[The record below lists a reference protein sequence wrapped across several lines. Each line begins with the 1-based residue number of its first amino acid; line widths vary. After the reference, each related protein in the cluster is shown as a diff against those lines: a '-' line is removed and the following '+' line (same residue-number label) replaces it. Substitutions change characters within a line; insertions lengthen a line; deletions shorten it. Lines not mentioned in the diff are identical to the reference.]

1 MTEKTGSNKNRDIDN
16 SGDITDKCP
25 DTADPS
31 GADIEGE
38 ALDIGREVI
47 ALEIEGLEEL
57 HRSIGPRF
65 GEAVE
70 LILGCGGK
78 VIVCGIGKSG
88 IVARKIA
95 ATLSSTGTPS
105 VFLHSVEAAHGDM
118 GMVSRDDIFLAV
130 SKSGGDD
137 EFSKLL
143 PYLLAIGVRMI
154 AITGN
159 PESRLAKESD
169 VALLIPAG
177 REACPMDVVPTTSTT
192 ISLAL
197 GDALAVAAF
206 RKRDFGKED
215 FARLHPSGV
224 LGRRLNLTVGEL
236 MHKGDDVPSVG
247 LETPLRDALIEIM
260 DKHVGCT
267 AVVDSDGKLEGII
280 TDGDLKRI
288 MVKNPA
294 ALGLPVSGLMT
305 KSPLTI
311 GAGVLAIEA
320 LDQMEMN
327 QKGPITHFFVV
338 DDEGKLEGLLHIH
351 DILRAGLK

>member
-1 MTEKTGSNKNRDIDN
+1 MAEMTDTKKDCDPAAPDSRD
-16 SGDITDKCP
+16 
-25 DTADPS
+25 
-31 GADIEGE
+31 
-38 ALDIGREVI
+38 ALELGREVI
-47 ALEIEGLEEL
+47 DLEIEGLQEL
-57 HRSIGPRF
+57 NRSMGPAF

-70 LILGCGGK
+70 MILGCAGK

-105 VFLHSVEAAHGDM
+105 VFLHSVEASHGDM
-118 GMVSRDDIFLAV
+118 GMVTRDDIFLAV

-143 PYLLAIGVRMI
+143 PYIQTIDVKTI

-159 PESRLAKESD
+159 ADSKLAKESD
-169 VALLIPAG
+169 IVLLIPSG

-197 GDALAVAAF
+197 GDALAVATF
-206 RKRDFGKED
+206 RKRNFGKED

-224 LGRRLNLTVGEL
+224 LGRRLTLTVAEL
-236 MHKGDDVPSVG
+236 MKKGDDVPVVG
-247 LETPLRDALIEIM
+247 LDTPLSDALAEIV
-260 DKHVGCT
+260 DKAVGCT
-267 AVVDSDGKLEGII
+267 AVVDGGEKLVGII

-288 MVKNPA
+288 LLKNPD

-311 GAGVLAIEA
+311 GAGVLAVEA
-320 LDQMEMN
+320 LERMETN
-327 QKGPITHFFVV
+327 EKGPVTHFFVV
-338 DDEGKLEGLLHIH
+338 DDEGKLDGLLHIH

>member
-1 MTEKTGSNKNRDIDN
+1 MTEKTGSKKNRDVKKSADG
-16 SGDITDKCP
+16 SS
-25 DTADPS
+25 DTADSP
-31 GADIEGE
+31 GADLKEE
-38 ALDIGREVI
+38 ALDLGREVI
-47 ALEIEGLEEL
+47 AVEIEGLEEL
-57 HRSIGPRF
+57 RRSTGPQF

-70 LILGCGGK
+70 LILRCDGK

-118 GMVSRDDIFLAV
+118 GMVAENDIFLAV

-143 PYLLAIGVRMI
+143 PYLQAIGVKMI

-169 VALLIPAG
+169 VVLLIPAG
-177 REACPMDVVPTTSTT
+177 KEACPMDIVPTTSTT
-192 ISLAL
+192 VSMVL

-224 LGRRLNLTVGEL
+224 LGRRLTLTVGEL
-236 MHKGDDVPSVG
+236 MHKDAEVPSVG
-247 LETPLRDALIEIM
+247 LETPLREALIEIV
-260 DKHVGCT
+260 DKRLGCT
-267 AVVDSDGKLEGII
+267 AVTDGEGRLEGII

-288 MVKNPA
+288 MIKNPD
-294 ALGLPVSGLMT
+294 ALGLPVSGMMT
-305 KSPLTI
+305 KSPLTT
-311 GAGVLAIEA
+311 GAGVLAVKA
-320 LDQMEMN
+320 LEQMEMN
-327 QKGPITHFFVV
+327 PKGPITQFFVV
-338 DDEGKLEGLLHIH
+338 DGDGKLEGLIHIH

>member
-1 MTEKTGSNKNRDIDN
+1 MAEKTGKKNCDKANEAGGVRDRE
-16 SGDITDKCP
+16 T
-25 DTADPS
+25 
-31 GADIEGE
+31 
-38 ALDIGREVI
+38 LDVGREVI
-47 ALEIEGLEEL
+47 ALEIEGLEQL
-57 HRSIGPRF
+57 HRSIGPQF

-70 LILGCGGK
+70 LILECGGK

-105 VFLHSVEAAHGDM
+105 VFLHSVEASHGDM
-118 GMVSRDDIFLAV
+118 GMVARDDIFLAV

-143 PYLLAIGVRMI
+143 PYLRAIGVKMI
-154 AITGN
+154 ALTGN
-159 PESRLAKESD
+159 PESMLARESD
-169 VALLIPAG
+169 VVLLIPAG
-177 REACPMDVVPTTSTT
+177 KEACPMDVVPTTSTT
-192 ISLAL
+192 MSLAL

-206 RKRDFGKED
+206 RKRNFGKDD

-236 MHKGDDVPSVG
+236 MKKGEEVPIVR
-247 LETPLRDALIEIM
+247 LETPLSDALMEIV

-267 AVVDSDGKLEGII
+267 AVVDNDGKLEGII

-288 MVKNPA
+288 LIKNPD
-294 ALGLPVSGLMT
+294 ALRLPVSGLMT

-311 GAGVLAIEA
+311 GAGVLAVEA
-320 LDQMEMN
+320 LDEMEMN
-327 QKGPITHFFVV
+327 PKGPVTHFFVV
-338 DDEGKLEGLLHIH
+338 DEEGKLEGLLHIH

>member
-1 MTEKTGSNKNRDIDN
+1 MAEKTGSKKG
-16 SGDITDKCP
+16 SGTLKD
-25 DTADPS
+25 
-31 GADIEGE
+31 GAQVRRGE
-38 ALDIGREVI
+38 ALDLGREVI

-57 HRSIGPRF
+57 HRSVGPSF

-70 LILGCGGK
+70 LILGCTGK

-95 ATLSSTGTPS
+95 ATLSSTGTPA
-105 VFLHSVEAAHGDM
+105 VFLHSVEASHGDM
-118 GMVSRDDIFLAV
+118 GMVAKDDIFLAV

-143 PYLLAIGVRMI
+143 PYLRAIGVRMI
-154 AITGN
+154 AVTGN
-159 PESRLAKESD
+159 PDSRLAKESD
-169 VALLIPAG
+169 VVLLIPTG

-192 ISLAL
+192 VSLAL

-206 RKRDFGKED
+206 RKRNFGKED

-224 LGRRLNLTVGEL
+224 LGRRLTLTVGEL
-236 MHKGDDVPSVG
+236 MKKDGDVPVVG
-247 LETPLRDALIEIM
+247 LETPLSDALIEIV
-260 DKHVGCT
+260 DKAVGCT
-267 AVVDSDGKLEGII
+267 AVVDGDDKLVGII

-288 MVKNPA
+288 LIRNPD

-305 KSPLTI
+305 ESPLTI
-311 GAGVLAIEA
+311 GAAVLAVEA
-320 LDQMEMN
+320 LERMETN
-327 QKGPITHFFVV
+327 PKGPVTHFFVV
-338 DDEGKLEGLLHIH
+338 DDEGKLDGLLHIH

>member
-1 MTEKTGSNKNRDIDN
+1 MADMTGSKKERVKTVP
-16 SGDITDKCP
+16 SGD
-25 DTADPS
+25 AH
-31 GADIEGE
+31 AEE
-38 ALDIGREVI
+38 AAGFGREVI
-47 ALEIEGLEEL
+47 ELEIEGLEEL
-57 HRSIGPRF
+57 LRSIGSEF
-65 GEAVE
+65 GQAVE
-70 LILGCGGK
+70 LILGCSGK

-95 ATLSSTGTPS
+95 ATLSSTGTPA

-137 EFSKLL
+137 EFPKLL
-143 PYLLAIGVRMI
+143 PYLRAIGVKMI

-159 PESRLAKESD
+159 PGSKLAKESD
-169 VALLIPAG
+169 IVLMIPAG

-192 ISLAL
+192 MSLAL

-206 RKRDFGKED
+206 RKRNFGRED

-224 LGRRLNLTVGEL
+224 LGRRLTLTVGEL
-236 MHKGDDVPSVG
+236 MKKGDEVPVVG
-247 LETPLRDALIEIM
+247 LDTPLSDALIEIV

-267 AVVDSDGKLEGII
+267 AVVDDNGKLVGII

-288 MVKNPA
+288 LIKNPD

-305 KSPLTI
+305 RSPLTI
-311 GAGVLAIEA
+311 GAGVLAVEA
-320 LDQMEMN
+320 LKKMEIN
-327 QKGPITHFFVV
+327 PRGPVTHFFVV
-338 DDEGKLEGLLHIH
+338 DEDGKLDGLLHIH

>member
-1 MTEKTGSNKNRDIDN
+1 MTEKTGSNKECETVKDPGGISRDE
-16 SGDITDKCP
+16 TL
-25 DTADPS
+25 
-31 GADIEGE
+31 E
-38 ALDIGREVI
+38 LGREVI
-47 ALEIEGLEEL
+47 AIEIEGLEEL
-57 HRSIGPRF
+57 HRSIGPQF
-65 GEAVE
+65 SEAVE

-105 VFLHSVEAAHGDM
+105 VFLHSVEASHGDM
-118 GMVSRDDIFLAV
+118 GMVAKDDIFLAV

-143 PYLLAIGVRMI
+143 PYLEAIGVKMI
-154 AITGN
+154 AITAN
-159 PESRLAKESD
+159 ADSRLAEESD
-169 VALLIPAG
+169 VVLLIPAG
-177 REACPMDVVPTTSTT
+177 KEACPMDVVPTTSTT
-192 ISLAL
+192 VSLAL

-206 RKRDFGKED
+206 RKRNFGKDD
-215 FARLHPSGV
+215 FARLHPSGM

-236 MHKGDDVPSVG
+236 MKKGKEVPIVR
-247 LETPLRDALIEIM
+247 LETPLSDALMEIV

-267 AVVDSDGKLEGII
+267 AVVDNDGKLEGII

-288 MVKNPA
+288 LIKNPD
-294 ALGLPVSGLMT
+294 ALRLPVSGLMT

-311 GAGVLAIEA
+311 SAGVLAVEA

-327 QKGPITHFFVV
+327 PKGPVTHFFVV

>member
-1 MTEKTGSNKNRDIDN
+1 MTEKTGSKNNHDVKKSDDG
-16 SGDITDKCP
+16 SP
-25 DTADPS
+25 DAAETS
-31 GADIEGE
+31 GADLKGE

-47 ALEIEGLEEL
+47 ALESAGLEEL
-57 HRSIGPRF
+57 RRTIGPQF
-65 GEAVE
+65 GDAVE
-70 LILGCGGK
+70 LILGCDGK

-88 IVARKIA
+88 LIARKIA

-118 GMVSRDDIFLAV
+118 GMVAENDIFLAV

-143 PYLLAIGVRMI
+143 PYLRAIGVKMI

-159 PESRLAKESD
+159 PESRLAKESN
-169 VALLIPAG
+169 VVLLIPAG
-177 REACPMDVVPTTSTT
+177 KEACPMDIVPTTSTT
-192 ISLAL
+192 VSMVL

-206 RKRDFGKED
+206 RKRNFGKED

-224 LGRRLNLTVGEL
+224 LGRRLTLTVGEL
-236 MHKGDDVPSVG
+236 MHRDDQVPCVG
-247 LETPLRDALIEIM
+247 LETSLRDALIEIM

-267 AVVDSDGKLEGII
+267 AVTDDNGKLEGII

-288 MVKNPA
+288 LVKNPD

-320 LDQMEMN
+320 LKKMEMN
-327 QKGPITHFFVV
+327 PKGPITHFFVV
-338 DDEGKLEGLLHIH
+338 DGDCKLEGLIHIH

>member
-1 MTEKTGSNKNRDIDN
+1 MTEKTGSKNNHDVNKPADGFADAAET
-16 SGDITDKCP
+16 SGTDLK
-25 DTADPS
+25 
-31 GADIEGE
+31 GE

-47 ALEIEGLEEL
+47 ALESEGLEEL
-57 HRSIGPRF
+57 RRAIGPQF
-65 GEAVE
+65 GDAVE
-70 LILGCGGK
+70 LILGCDGK

-88 IVARKIA
+88 LIARKIA

-118 GMVSRDDIFLAV
+118 GMVARNDIFLAV

-143 PYLLAIGVRMI
+143 PYLRAIGVKMI

-159 PESRLAKESD
+159 PESRLAKESN
-169 VALLIPAG
+169 VVLLIPAG
-177 REACPMDVVPTTSTT
+177 KEACPMDIVPTTSTT
-192 ISLAL
+192 VSMVL

-206 RKRDFGKED
+206 RKRNFGKED

-224 LGRRLNLTVGEL
+224 LGRRLTLTVGEL
-236 MHKGDDVPSVG
+236 MHRDDQVPSVD
-247 LETPLRDALIEIM
+247 LETPLRDALIEIVE
-260 DKHVGCT
+260 KHLGCT
-267 AVVDSDGKLEGII
+267 AVTDSDGRLKGII

-288 MVKNPA
+288 MIKNPD

-305 KSPLTI
+305 KSPLTTS
-311 GAGVLAIEA
+311 AGVLAVEA
-320 LDQMEMN
+320 LELMEMN
-327 QKGPITHFFVV
+327 PKGPITQFFVV
-338 DDEGKLEGLLHIH
+338 DGEGKLEGLIHIH

>member
-1 MTEKTGSNKNRDIDN
+1 MAEKTGSEKDCNPATDP
-16 SGDITDKCP
+16 GDVRSMET
-25 DTADPS
+25 
-31 GADIEGE
+31 
-38 ALDIGREVI
+38 LDLGREVI
-47 ALEIEGLEEL
+47 ALEIEGLEDL
-57 HRSIGPRF
+57 HRSIGPKF
-65 GEAVE
+65 SEAVE
-70 LILGCGGK
+70 MILDCGGK

-118 GMVSRDDIFLAV
+118 GMVARDDIFLAV

-143 PYLLAIGVRMI
+143 PYLEAIGVKMI
-154 AITGN
+154 AITAN
-159 PESRLAKESD
+159 AESRLAEESD
-169 VALLIPAG
+169 IVLIIPG
-177 REACPMDVVPTTSTT
+177 GKEACPMDVVPTTSTT
-192 ISLAL
+192 VSLAL

-206 RKRDFGKED
+206 RKRNFGKED

-236 MHKGDDVPSVG
+236 MLKGGQVPSVG
-247 LETPLRDALIEIM
+247 RETPLRDALSEIV

-267 AVVDSDGKLEGII
+267 AVVDDGGRLEGII

-288 MVKNPA
+288 LIKNPA

-305 KSPLTI
+305 KFPLTI
-311 GAGVLAIEA
+311 DAGVLAIEA
-320 LDQMEMN
+320 LEQMEMN
-327 QKGPITHFFVV
+327 SKGPVTHFFVV
-338 DDEGKLEGLLHIH
+338 DEEGKLEGLIHIH

>member
-1 MTEKTGSNKNRDIDN
+1 MTERTKDTGKVQQD
-16 SGDITDKCP
+16 
-25 DTADPS
+25 
-31 GADIEGE
+31 E
-38 ALDIGREVI
+38 ALDLGREVI

-57 HRSIGPRF
+57 HRSIGPQF

-105 VFLHSVEAAHGDM
+105 VFLHSVEASHGDM
-118 GMVSRDDIFLAV
+118 GMVAKDDIFLAV

-143 PYLLAIGVRMI
+143 PYLRAIGVKMI

-159 PESRLAKESD
+159 AESMLARESD
-169 VALLIPAG
+169 IVLLIPAG
-177 REACPMDVVPTTSTT
+177 REACPMDIVPTTSTT
-192 ISLAL
+192 VSLAL

-206 RKRDFGKED
+206 RKRNFGRKD

-224 LGRRLNLTVGEL
+224 LGRRLTLTVGEL
-236 MHKGDDVPSVG
+236 MKKDDDIPVVG
-247 LETPLRDALIEIM
+247 LETPLSDALIEIV
-260 DKHVGCT
+260 DKAVGCT
-267 AVVDSDGKLEGII
+267 GVIDEDKKLVGII

-288 MVKNPA
+288 LIKNPA
-294 ALGLPVSGLMT
+294 ALVLPVSGLMT

-320 LDQMEMN
+320 LERMEIN
-327 QKGPITHFFVV
+327 PKGPVTHFFVV
-338 DDEGKLEGLLHIH
+338 DEDGRLEGLLHIH

>member
-1 MTEKTGSNKNRDIDN
+1 MTEKTGSNKDSEAVKDAGGITRDEI
-16 SGDITDKCP
+16 
-25 DTADPS
+25 
-31 GADIEGE
+31 
-38 ALDIGREVI
+38 LDLGREVI

-65 GEAVE
+65 GEAVG
-70 LILGCGGK
+70 LILGCAGK

-105 VFLHSVEAAHGDM
+105 VFLHSVDASHGDM
-118 GMVSRDDIFLAV
+118 GMVARDDIFLAV

-143 PYLLAIGVRMI
+143 PYLRAIGVKMI
-154 AITGN
+154 ALTGN
-159 PESRLAKESD
+159 PDSKLAKESD
-169 VALLIPAG
+169 VVLLIPAG

-192 ISLAL
+192 MSLAL

-206 RKRDFGKED
+206 RKRNFGKED

-236 MHKGDDVPSVG
+236 MKKGGEVPIVR
-247 LETPLRDALIEIM
+247 LDTPLRDALIEIM

-267 AVVDSDGKLEGII
+267 AIVDNDGKLEGII

-288 MVKNPA
+288 LVKNPD

-305 KSPLTI
+305 RSPLTI
-311 GAGVLAIEA
+311 GAGVLAVEA
-320 LDQMEMN
+320 LERMEIN
-327 QKGPITHFFVV
+327 PKGPVTHFFVV
-338 DDEGKLEGLLHIH
+338 DGEGKLEGLLHIH

>member
-1 MTEKTGSNKNRDIDN
+1 MAEKIGSNKNRETME
-16 SGDITDKCP
+16 S
-25 DTADPS
+25 A
-31 GADIEGE
+31 GE
-38 ALDIGREVI
+38 ARREEARDLGREVI

-57 HRSIGPRF
+57 HRSIGPQF

-70 LILGCGGK
+70 LILSCDGK

-105 VFLHSVEAAHGDM
+105 VFLHSVEASHGDM
-118 GMVSRDDIFLAV
+118 GMVAENDIFLAV

-143 PYLLAIGVRMI
+143 PYLRAIGVKMI

-159 PESRLAKESD
+159 PESKLANESD
-169 VALLIPAG
+169 VVLLIPAG
-177 REACPMDVVPTTSTT
+177 REACPMDIVPTTSTT
-192 ISLAL
+192 ISLVL

-236 MHKGDDVPSVG
+236 MHQGDDVPSVG
-247 LETPLRDALIEIM
+247 LETPLRDALSEIM

-267 AVVDSDGKLEGII
+267 AVTDDNGRLEGII

-288 MVKNPA
+288 LVSNPA
-294 ALGLPVSGLMT
+294 ALELPVSGLMT
-305 KSPLTI
+305 KFPLTI
-311 GAGVLAIEA
+311 DAGVLAVVA
-320 LDQMEMN
+320 LEEMEMN
-327 QKGPITHFFVV
+327 PRGPITHFFVV
-338 DDEGKLEGLLHIH
+338 DEEGKLEGLIHIH

>member
-1 MTEKTGSNKNRDIDN
+1 MAEKTGSKKDN
-16 SGDITDKCP
+16 
-25 DTADPS
+25 DTTGSP
-31 GADIEGE
+31 EETRRNE
-38 ALDIGREVI
+38 ALDLGREVI

-57 HRSIGPRF
+57 HRSVGPQF
-65 GEAVE
+65 AEAVE
-70 LILGCGGK
+70 MILDCGGK

-118 GMVSRDDIFLAV
+118 GMVSKDDIFLAV

-143 PYLLAIGVRMI
+143 PYLQAIGVKMI
-154 AITGN
+154 AITAN
-159 PESRLAKESD
+159 ADSRLAEESD
-169 VALLIPAG
+169 IVLIIPAG

-192 ISLAL
+192 VSLAL

-206 RKRDFGKED
+206 RKRNFGKED

-224 LGRRLNLTVGEL
+224 LGRRLTLTVGEL
-236 MHKGDDVPSVG
+236 MKKGKEVPIVR
-247 LETPLRDALIEIM
+247 LETPLSDALMEIV

-288 MVKNPA
+288 LIKNPD

-327 QKGPITHFFVV
+327 PKGPVTHFFVV
-338 DDEGKLEGLLHIH
+338 DEDGKLEGLLHIH